1 MEKKFFNFNFL
12 LLTANNIILST
23 LSTYFIILFVI
34 TKNYEAAAIFSV
46 IASSIIL
53 VIKILSVN
61 LRNILIAKKN
71 SFFFN
76 NYVILRIILSIL
88 IFIITYFILSSLN
101 VKEPFSYLVL
111 VLLILIN
118 WCNEIS
124 LIKCEILKNFFFSNL
139 LFVFNST
146 LLFLI
151 FFSKF
156 IDHDSIFK
164 ILLVIITITNL
175 LFLFINFNF
184 TKLNL
189 VKFILK
195 DSLKKIKS
203 IFFSLSLL
211 STFSLNF
218 ANLFW
223 RIIIIYLV
231 GEKLASIIIV
241 FFALGSF
248 TGTVFISS
256 FGPSMVKKKLNTRLL
271 FKVFIIYSLL
281 LSILAIYISNNFNFV
296 SYDIFKINFFILI
309 YFLSIFGS
317 LLMLFAVH
325 EREKKINK
333 NPNFNNH
340 IFKADVFVAAMISP
354 LPYILFKFGG
364 ILFLSSTYLVGSII
378 SLLIYKKW
386 KTKIY

>member
-1 MEKKFFNFNFL
+1 MEKKLFNFNFS

-34 TKNYEAAAIFSV
+34 TKNYETAAIFSV
-46 IASSIIL
+46 IASIL
-53 VIKILSVN
+53 ILIIKILSVN
-61 LRNILIAKKN
+61 LRNILIAKQN

-76 NYVILRIILSIL
+76 NYITLRIILSFLIFLSAYVILNFLNFKETFSYLIL
-88 IFIITYFILSSLN
+88 IF
-101 VKEPFSYLVL
+101 
-111 VLLILIN
+111 LILIN
-118 WCNEIS
+118 WCNEIT
-124 LIKCEILKNFFFSNL
+124 LIKCEITKKFFFSNL
-139 LFVFNST
+139 LFLMNST
-146 LLFLI
+146 LLFLTFLVKLLHFNQI
-151 FFSKF
+151 FN
-156 IDHDSIFK
+156 
-164 ILLVIITITNL
+164 ILLIIITFINL

-184 TKLNL
+184 TKVNL

-195 DSLKKIKS
+195 NSLKKIKS

-211 STFSLNF
+211 STLSLNL

-231 GEKLASIIIV
+231 GEKLASVIIV

-248 TGTVFISS
+248 PGSVFISS
-256 FGPSMVKKKLNTRLL
+256 FGPSMVKRKLNSSIL

-281 LSILAIYISNNFNFV
+281 LSIFAIYVTNNFNFA
-296 SYDIFKINFFILI
+296 SHDNLKINFFISI
-309 YFLSIFGS
+309 YFLSILGS
-317 LLMLFAVH
+317 LLMLFALY

-333 NPNFNNH
+333 NPNFNNY
-340 IFKADVFVAAMISP
+340 IFKADIFVAAMISL

-364 ILFLSSTYLVGSII
+364 ILFLSSTYLFGSTI
-378 SLLIYKKW
+378 SLIIYKKW